1 MSITR
6 ARRFVALI
14 AIIMLSLAP
23 VSFAADS
30 PGPVSF
36 FDSVVEVIT
45 DALNDLFGDDANRSA
60 ESQDDGSQEDDD
72 PANFNPYIDP
82 HG

>member
-1 MSITR
+1 MSINR

-30 PGPVSF
+30 PSPISF
-36 FDSVVEVIT
+36 FDSIVEIIT

-60 ESQDDGSQEDDD
+60 DEEGETEDDGGVPDLNPMVD
-72 PANFNPYIDP
+72 PN
-82 HG
+82 G

>member
-23 VSFAADS
+23 VTFAADGPS
-30 PGPVSF
+30 PVSF
-36 FDSVVEVIT
+36 FDSVVEIIT

-60 ESQDDGSQEDDD
+60 DGGDNPDDDGGLPDLGPRVD
-72 PANFNPYIDP
+72 PN
-82 HG
+82 G

>member
-1 MSITR
+1 MSIIR

-30 PGPVSF
+30 PSPVSF
-36 FDSVVEVIT
+36 FDSVVEIII
-45 DALNDLFGDDANRSA
+45 DALNDIFCDRGDRSA
-60 ESQDDGSQEDDD
+60 DDDGGNEDDGGVPD
-72 PANFNPYIDP
+72 FATGIDP
-82 HG
+82 VG

>member
-23 VSFAADS
+23 VTFAADGPS
-30 PGPVSF
+30 PVSF
-36 FDSVVEVIT
+36 FDSIVEIIT

-60 ESQDDGSQEDDD
+60 NADSNQEDDGGAPD
-72 PANFNPYIDP
+72 LHPDIDP
-82 HG
+82 FG